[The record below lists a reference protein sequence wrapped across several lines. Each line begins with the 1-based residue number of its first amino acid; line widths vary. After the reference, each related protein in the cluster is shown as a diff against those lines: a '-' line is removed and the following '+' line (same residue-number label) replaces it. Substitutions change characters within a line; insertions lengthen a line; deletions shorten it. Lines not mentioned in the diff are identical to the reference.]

1 MKTEKLKS
9 EKLTNDLRNS
19 IYSHFYDKYAGQKKI
34 QELINILVNELRNAY
49 FQEFTGGDK
58 DIIKVIEENSSLF
71 NTYNFGI
78 SPEDF
83 GIKLSEEDL
92 KKLKYDKDDIYM
104 WVPNIKPVDL
114 PLDQM
119 FNQILDNQGIREG
132 VTILY
137 QEIIDLII
145 KKIDM
150 LGKYINYPFSTW
162 RRSDSFCIS
171 CSTTRQLEL
180 KYPEVYEV
188 YKELKQG
195 NPTKLETDN
204 SKEKL
209 IENLRSKLGFI

>member
-9 EKLTNDLRNS
+9 EKLTSDLRNS

-34 QELINILVNELRNAY
+34 QELINILINELRNAY

-71 NTYNFGI
+71 GTYNFGI

-92 KKLKYDKDDIYM
+92 KKLRYDRDDIYV
-104 WVPNIKPVDL
+104 WVPDIKPVDL
-114 PLDQM
+114 PIDQM

-132 VTILY
+132 ITALY

-145 KKIDM
+145 KKIDI

-180 KYPEVYEV
+180 KYPEVYKV
-188 YKELKQG
+188 YEELKQKYPTNLG
-195 NPTKLETDN
+195 NEN

>member
-9 EKLTNDLRNS
+9 EKITSDLRNS
-19 IYSHFYDKYAGQKKI
+19 IYNHFYDKYVDQKKI
-34 QELINILVNELRNAY
+34 QELINILVGELRNAY

-71 NTYNFGI
+71 GTYNFGI

-92 KKLKYDKDDIYM
+92 RKLRYDKDDIYM
-104 WVPNIKPVDL
+104 WVPDIKPEDL
-114 PLDQM
+114 PIDQM

-132 VTILY
+132 ITALY

-180 KYPEVYEV
+180 KYPEVYKV
-188 YKELKQG
+188 YEELKQKY
-195 NPTKLETDN
+195 PTKLGNEN

-209 IENLRSKLGFI
+209 IEDLRSKLGFI

>member
-9 EKLTNDLRNS
+9 EKITSDLRNS

-92 KKLKYDKDDIYM
+92 KKLRYDKDDIYL
-104 WVPNIKPVDL
+104 WVPNIIPVDL
-114 PLDQM
+114 QKDQM
-119 FNQILDNQGIREG
+119 INQILDNQGIREG
-132 VTILY
+132 ITALY
-137 QEIIDLII
+137 QEIINLII
-145 KKIDM
+145 KKIDI

-180 KYPEVYEV
+180 KYPEVYKV
-188 YKELKQG
+188 YEELKQRY
-195 NPTKLETDN
+195 PTKLGNEN

>member
-9 EKLTNDLRNS
+9 EKITSDLRNS
-19 IYSHFYDKYAGQKKI
+19 IYNHFYDKYVDQKKI
-34 QELINILVNELRNAY
+34 QELINILVGELRNAY

-71 NTYNFGI
+71 GTYNFGI
-78 SPEDF
+78 SPGDF

-92 KKLKYDKDDIYM
+92 RKLRYDKDDIYM
-104 WVPNIKPVDL
+104 WVPDIKPEDL
-114 PLDQM
+114 PIDQM

-132 VTILY
+132 ITALY

-180 KYPEVYEV
+180 KYPEVYKV
-188 YKELKQG
+188 YEELKQKY
-195 NPTKLETDN
+195 PTKLGNEN

>member
-9 EKLTNDLRNS
+9 EKLTSDLRNS

-34 QELINILVNELRNAY
+34 QELTNILVNELKNAY
-49 FQEFTGGDK
+49 FQEFTKGDK

-71 NTYNFGI
+71 GTYNFGI

-83 GIKLSEEDL
+83 GIKISEEDL
-92 KKLKYDKDDIYM
+92 KKLKYDKDNIYL
-104 WVPNIKPVDL
+104 WVPDIKPVDL
-114 PLDQM
+114 PIDQM

-132 VTILY
+132 ITALY

-145 KKIDM
+145 KKIDI
-150 LGKYINYPFSTW
+150 LGKYINYPFCTW

-180 KYPEVYEV
+180 KYPEVYKV
-188 YKELKQG
+188 YEELKQKYPTNLG
-195 NPTKLETDN
+195 NEN

>member
-9 EKLTNDLRNS
+9 EKLTSDLRYS
-19 IYSHFYDKYAGQKKI
+19 IYNHFYDKYAGQAKI
-34 QELINILVNELRNAY
+34 QELINILIKELRNAY

-71 NTYNFGI
+71 GTYNFGI

-114 PLDQM
+114 PIDQM

-132 VTILY
+132 ITALY
-137 QEIIDLII
+137 QEIINLII
-145 KKIDM
+145 KKIDT
-150 LGKYINYPFSTW
+150 LGKYINYPSCTW

-180 KYPEVYEV
+180 KYPEVYKV
-188 YKELKQG
+188 YEELKQKYPTELG
-195 NPTKLETDN
+195 NEN